1 MAIKD
6 EVEEILRGEAKRHD
20 DFKCSLKKRMQ
31 DASDDTN
38 LIKDIEQQFV
48 GRLER
53 PKD

>member
-20 DFKCSLKKRMQ
+20 DFK
-31 DASDDTN
+31 
-38 LIKDIEQQFV
+38 DIEQQFV
-48 GRLER
+48 GLLET